1 MSKIS
6 IILVISFLVFNLDI
20 FSQGTPQIVEFGDK
34 YYEQKDFLG
43 ANYYYE
49 KALNVDSSNAEVL
62 YKYALSLS
70 ELNQNEKAARYF
82 LKSSLIDRGAEFP
95 DVYYRLAEAY
105 RTSGDY
111 RKARRYYNKAIIP
124 YRSDRKSYWYKRI
137 DQSKNSNTWAM
148 KQSDSEEI
156 DIQNLGAEINSS
168 SSEFGA
174 SIYHNTIFY
183 TSLRADSIEQDG
195 SMRDKHYLSRILHQ
209 ELVKGSKAKELR
221 ISSNSKLDLINKNWA
236 NFYLDEKS
244 KTAYFSIC
252 DTNNICQIW
261 SGDYDAKKIEVK
273 NAKALNR
280 NINDPSS
287 NNTQAQLIELEKE
300 KYLLFVSN
308 RERGFGGY
316 DLWLAKKEDFGFDEA
331 LNLGNV
337 INTEGNEI
345 TPFYHKE
352 SKTLFFS
359 SDWHNG
365 FGGYDNFQAIGDIKN
380 IKTIK
385 NLGNKLNSSQDDYYF
400 FAKNNKALISSNKI
414 EDNIG
419 GFNSC
424 CNDLYIFNYEIEE
437 IEEIETKEEF
447 ESFPIIE
454 NVVSLNKYLP
464 LNLYFHNDSPDP
476 NSRDTTTKENY
487 KALVQDYLEL
497 ENEYVNA
504 IKNSSK
510 YAQDEV
516 ELDKIKK
523 FFEEDIITGIEDL
536 EFFTPLL
543 KQELDKGAKIQLTIK
558 GFASSL
564 FSADYNLNL
573 TLRRIQSLINYFAAY
588 ENGALRPYL
597 NGSANNGGKLIIQKL
612 PYGEFASTIY
622 LDEDDPASA
631 IYSKAAA
638 EQRKIEMIAI
648 EEIDGNMKNFDSQT
662 SYLAPK
668 IEFNS
673 TSYSLGKVNELIVER
688 FFLITNTGGAD
699 LEIYNIID
707 NCDCLDIKYPKLI
720 KKNMKGKIVIRINTQ
735 SLKDKVSIEL
745 TVVSNSQPN
754 IHVLKID
761 LEK

>member
-1 MSKIS
+1 MSKVSLILNLLFLLIS
-6 IILVISFLVFNLDI
+6 LNGL
-20 FSQGTPQIVEFGDK
+20 SQGTPQIVEVGDK
-34 YYEQKDFLG
+34 YYSKGDYVG
-43 ANYYYE
+43 ANFYYE
-49 KALNVDSSNAEVL
+49 KALNIDSSNAEVL

-70 ELNQNEKAARYF
+70 AINQNDKAARYF
-82 LKSSLIDRGAEFP
+82 LKSSLIDRGYEFP

-124 YRSDRKSYWYKRI
+124 YRSNRKSYWYKRI

-148 KQSDSEEI
+148 KQPASNDI
-156 DIQNLGAEINSS
+156 DIKNLGKQINTS

-174 SIYHNTIFY
+174 TIYDNTIFY
-183 TSLRADSIEQDG
+183 TSLRADSIEEDG
-195 SMRDKHYLSRILHQ
+195 SMKDKHYLSRILYQ
-209 ELVKGSKAKELR
+209 ELLKGSKAKQLR
-221 ISSNSKLDLINKNWA
+221 ISSSSKLDLSNKNWA

-244 KTAYFSIC
+244 KNAYFSIC
-252 DTNNICQIW
+252 DTNNKCQIW
-261 SGDYDAKKIEVK
+261 TGEYDSKKIEVK

-287 NNTQAQLIELEKE
+287 NNTQAQLIRLDEEN
-300 KYLLFVSN
+300 YLLFISN

-316 DLWLAKKEDFGFDEA
+316 DIWIAKQEDFGFDEA
-331 LNLGNV
+331 LNLGSI

-345 TPFYHKE
+345 SPFFHNE
-352 SKTLFFS
+352 SKSLFFS
-359 SDWHNG
+359 SNWHNG
-365 FGGYDNFQAIGDIKN
+365 FGGFDNFQALGDIKN
-380 IKTIK
+380 INSIN
-385 NLGNKLNSSQDDYYF
+385 NLGNKINSSQDDYYF
-400 FAKNNKALISSNKI
+400 FAKNNKALISSNRI
-414 EDNIG
+414 TDNIG
-419 GFNSC
+419 GYNSC
-424 CNDLYIFNYEIEE
+424 CNDLYIFNYEIEAIDK
-437 IEEIETKEEF
+437 IEDNEAL
-447 ESFPIIE
+447 PIIE
-454 NVVSLNKYLP
+454 NVISLNKYLP

-487 KALVQDYLEL
+487 KVLVQDYLEL
-497 ENEYVNA
+497 ENEYLNS

-510 YAQDEV
+510 YAQDDL
-516 ELDKIKK
+516 ELNKIKR

-543 KQELDKGAKIQLTIK
+543 KQELEKGAKIQLTIK

-573 TLRRIQSLINYFAAY
+573 TLRRIKSLINYFAAY
-588 ENGALRPYL
+588 ENGVLTPYL
-597 NGSANNGGKLIIQKL
+597 NGSASNGGQLIIQKL
-612 PYGEFASTIY
+612 PYGEFASNNI

-648 EEIDGNMKNFDSQT
+648 KEIDGNMKSFDNELN
-662 SYLAPK
+662 YMAPK

-673 TSYSLGKVNELIVER
+673 TSCDLGKVDKSSLER
-688 FFLITNTGGAD
+688 FFLISNTGGED

-720 KKNMKGKIVIRINTQ
+720 KKNEKDKILIQINTEN
-735 SLKDKVSIEL
+735 LVGRATIEL

-754 IHVLKID
+754 IQVLSIS